1 MNKNM
6 VKNIAK
12 RTGMNIVDETVS
24 GVKITA
30 MAAPLAVGIT
40 AASNKITDGKWNVK
54 GAVKEVAKRAA
65 ILLAVRTTA
74 AAIGGLVVSTAD
86 EIKNSKNSD
95 PIDEIFGEIDEM
107 EALEKEIF

>member
-6 VKNIAK
+6 VKDIAK

-30 MAAPLAVGIT
+30 MAAPIAVGIT
-40 AASNKITDGKWNVK
+40 AACNKITDGKWNVK

-74 AAIGGLVVSTAD
+74 AAVAGLVVSTKD
-86 EIKNSKNSD
+86 EIKSAKNSD
-95 PIDEIFGEIDEM
+95 DFDDIDVDEFE
-107 EALEKEIF
+107 EAEAETDAE

>member
-12 RTGMNIVDETVS
+12 RTGMHIVDETVS

-40 AASNKITDGKWNVK
+40 AAGNKIIDGKWNVK

-86 EIKNSKNSD
+86 EIKSAKNSD
-95 PIDEIFGEIDEM
+95 DFDIDDIDVDEF
-107 EALEKEIF
+107 EETDVE

>member
-12 RTGMNIVDETVS
+12 RTGMHIVDETVS

-40 AASNKITDGKWNVK
+40 AAGNKITDGKWNVK

-74 AAIGGLVVSTAD
+74 AAVAGLVVSTAD
-86 EIKNSKNSD
+86 EIKSAKNSD
-95 PIDEIFGEIDEM
+95 DFDIDDIDVDEF
-107 EALEKEIF
+107 EETDAE

>member
-6 VKNIAK
+6 VKNIMK
-12 RTGMNIVDETVS
+12 KTGNRIANEA
-24 GVKITA
+24 KITA
-30 MAAPLAVGIT
+30 GMTAVGAPIAIGVT
-40 AASNKITDGKWNVK
+40 ALANKAADGAWNLK
-54 GAVKEVAKRAA
+54 GAVKAVAKRVA
-65 ILLAVRTTA
+65 IVAAVRTTA